1 MVLILNGPNLNLLGR
16 REPEVYG
23 RTTLEELE
31 ALCEAWGAALG
42 LGVVFRQTNYEG
54 QLIEWVQQAHQEGF
68 LAIVLNPGALTHY
81 SYALLDAIR
90 AQPLPVVEVHLTNLH
105 AREEFRDRSGLPGDR
120 LRLRAP
126 LLQARPG
133 LPGGNPG
140 GSGRRFLNFFPF
152 IRKAP
157 RCYNGR
163 RRLNAF

>member
-23 RTTLEELE
+23 RTTLEEIE
-31 ALCEAWGAALG
+31 TPCEAWGAELG

-105 AREEFRDRSGLPGDR
+105 AREEFRRHSVTAPACRGIVSGFGPLSYKLP
-120 LRLRAP
+120 LVYLAET
-126 LLQARPG
+126 LVV
-133 LPGGNPG
+133 GGEG
-140 GSGRRFLNFFPF
+140 F
-152 IRKAP
+152 
-157 RCYNGR
+157 
-163 RRLNAF
+163 

>member
-31 ALCEAWGAALG
+31 ALCEAWGAELG

-90 AQPLPVVEVHLTNLH
+90 AQPRPVVEVHLTNLH
-105 AREEFRDRSGLPGDR
+105 AREEFRRHSVTAPACRGIVSGFG
-120 LRLRAP
+120 P
-126 LLQARPG
+126 LSYKLA
-133 LPGGNPG
+133 LVYLAETLEVGGEG
-140 GSGRRFLNFFPF
+140 F
-152 IRKAP
+152 
-157 RCYNGR
+157 
-163 RRLNAF
+163 

>member
-31 ALCEAWGAALG
+31 ALCEAWGAELG

-90 AQPLPVVEVHLTNLH
+90 AQPLPVVEVHL
-105 AREEFRDRSGLPGDR
+105 
-120 LRLRAP
+120 
-126 LLQARPG
+126 QARPG

-140 GSGRRFLNFFPF
+140 GRGRRFLNFFPF

>member
-31 ALCEAWGAALG
+31 ALCEAWGAELG

-105 AREEFRDRSGLPGDR
+105 AREEFRRHSVTAPACRGSVSGFGPVSDKLALVYLAGT
-120 LRLRAP
+120 LEV
-126 LLQARPG
+126 
-133 LPGGNPG
+133 
-140 GSGRRFLNFFPF
+140 GSEGF
-152 IRKAP
+152 
-157 RCYNGR
+157 
-163 RRLNAF
+163 

>member
-23 RTTLEELE
+23 RTTLEEAPGPLRG
-31 ALCEAWGAALG
+31 LGAELG

-105 AREEFRDRSGLPGDR
+105 AREEFRRHSVTAPACRGIVSGFG
-120 LRLRAP
+120 P
-126 LLQARPG
+126 LSYKLA
-133 LPGGNPG
+133 LVYLAETLEVGGEG
-140 GSGRRFLNFFPF
+140 F
-152 IRKAP
+152 
-157 RCYNGR
+157 
-163 RRLNAF
+163 